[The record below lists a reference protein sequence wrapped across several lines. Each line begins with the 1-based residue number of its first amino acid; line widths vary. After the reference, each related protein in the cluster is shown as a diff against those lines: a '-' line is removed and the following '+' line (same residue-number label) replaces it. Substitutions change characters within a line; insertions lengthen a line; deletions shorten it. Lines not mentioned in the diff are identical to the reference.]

1 MTDFNS
7 FRNAVLEDEDLQE
20 QVISIVNT
28 ATANGAGLEENIVTL
43 AKNHGFT
50 VTEDE
55 VTQHADFLGQDGDLT
70 DFELEM
76 ISGGGARS
84 GANNCSDIRLK
95 KDIKPLK
102 SALSTLG
109 KLQGKSYRWKDN
121 NEPDIGL
128 IAQELEKVI
137 PELVKTDNKGYKSIV
152 YQKLTAVLIEAVKE
166 QQQEINNLSNRI
178 AILEGIPKA
187 ANY

>member
-1 MTDFNS
+1 MIPITP
-7 FRNAVLEDEDLQE
+7 
-20 QVISIVNT
+20 T
-28 ATANGAGLEENIVTL
+28 ACTPSAPV
-43 AKNHGFT
+43 
-50 VTEDE
+50 
-55 VTQHADFLGQDGDLT
+55 GQ
-70 DFELEM
+70 F
-76 ISGGGARS
+76 SGGTTVRNGKNS
-84 GANNCSDIRLK
+84 SDIRLK

-109 KLQGKSYRWKDN
+109 KLKGKSYRWKDN

-178 AILEGIPKA
+178 ALLEGLPKA
-187 ANY
+187 VNY